1 VYCPRLKHFV
11 RLNQD
16 GSIGKCGHMV
26 NAVGF
31 KTFDD
36 LDKSKWLNDLE
47 DTMSKDEWPEECV
60 RCKQTEEINGESVR
74 TKSIDRHKILHP
86 RKDDYLVVGGVLD
99 NICNSAC
106 QSCNA
111 GLSTKIGSLQSKKY
125 TRVNN
130 YETFWKLPQN
140 RILEVDVNGGEP
152 TASKNYKKILANLPV
167 NTKIVRMNTNGSRMI
182 KELEGILRNRT
193 MVIVTL
199 SFDGTGDVHDY
210 VRWPIKWKNYIKSV
224 VAYKNLQKQYP
235 LLKLNCWTT
244 VSSLNVENLPGIL
257 DFVTEQGLDHNWAF
271 LNDPDALNVK
281 YKNKFTVSAKKKLSK
296 SSYSVCRD
304 IAKKIAV
311 DQDNSKLLEY
321 FIKRQDT
328 LRNISIDDYFNLEPS
343 CFKNS

>member
-1 VYCPRLKHFV
+1 MYCPRLKHFV

-16 GSIGKCGHMV
+16 GSIGKCGHMI

-31 KTFDD
+31 KTFDE

-47 DTMSKDEWPEECV
+47 DTMAKDEWPEECV

-182 KELEGILRNRT
+182 NELEGILRNRT

-210 VRWPIKWKNYIKSV
+210 VRWPIKWKNYEKSV
-224 VAYKNLQKQYP
+224 LAYQELQKKYK
-235 LLKLNCWTT
+235 LLQLDFWTT
-244 VSSLNVENLPGIL
+244 VSCLNINILPDIINFAK
-257 DFVTEQGLDHNWAF
+257 DKNIPHDWAF
-271 LNDPDALNVK
+271 LEQPSVLNVK
-281 YKNKFTVSAKKKLSK
+281 YTNKFTSRAKHISP
-296 SSYSVCRD
+296 D
-304 IAKKIAV
+304 QIATDK
-311 DQDNSKLLEY
+311 DNNIELEA
-321 FIKRQDT
+321 FIQRQDR
-328 LRNISIDDYFNLEPS
+328 LRNISVNDYLNFRP
-343 CFKNS
+343 K